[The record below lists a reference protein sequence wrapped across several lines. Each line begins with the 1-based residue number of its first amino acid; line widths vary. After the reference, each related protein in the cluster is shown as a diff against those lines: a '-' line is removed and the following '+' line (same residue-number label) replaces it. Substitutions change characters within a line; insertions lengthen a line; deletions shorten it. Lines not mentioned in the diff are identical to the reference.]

1 MSYLL
6 RVFENASEI
15 VTIPNPLIFTGSATF
30 RGAVDMSGAT
40 LTGLTLSASVV
51 APDDDD
57 GAALGSTAKKWSD
70 LFLASGAV
78 INFNS
83 GNALITHSAGLLTF
97 SAGNVAFGV
106 DATGIDVTFYGDTTA
121 YKVWWDQNG
130 DTNGAWY
137 FGADTKGVLV
147 SAYGAVTG
155 CGVFWNP
162 DGDTNGALSIGASGG
177 SKGNDFLA
185 YGATNGNYMHWDQSA
200 NSLLLVGTSSVLNIA
215 GTTASTSSTTGAL
228 VCAGGMGVAGKAFL
242 GETVVVTDAKAVIQ
256 GMNSFPKVTVTSL
269 TSAATVGLTAAQVIG
284 GFIIDA
290 VSEANAATLPAPA
303 GIVAAI
309 PNCKVGTSF
318 LLTYKNAASGA
329 YTITVTANGA
339 STIVGTA
346 TIGQNNTKVFQ
357 AVVTNITGS
366 SEAVVFYS
374 VGTLV
379 H

>member
-6 RVFENASEI
+6 RMFENAAET
-15 VTIPNPLIFTGSATF
+15 VTIPNPMGFS
-30 RGAVDMSGAT
+30 GAVTFSGVLDLSGAT
-40 LTGLTLSASVV
+40 VTGLTLSASVV
-51 APDDDD
+51 APDADD
-57 GAALGSTAKKWSD
+57 GAALGSTSLKWSD

-78 INFNS
+78 INFNN
-83 GNALITHSAGLLTF
+83 GNALITHSSGLLTF

-106 DATGIDVTFYGDTTA
+106 DATGIDVTFFGDT
-121 YKVWWDQNG
+121 
-130 DTNGAWY
+130 
-137 FGADTKGVLV
+137 
-147 SAYGAVTG
+147 TG
-155 CGVFWNP
+155 CGVFWDP
-162 DGDTNGALSIGASGG
+162 DGDTNGVLSVGASGG

-215 GTTASTSSTTGAL
+215 GTTASTSPITGAL
-228 VCAGGMGVAGKAFL
+228 VCTGGVGIGGKAFF

-256 GMNSFPKVTVTSL
+256 GMNSFPKLTVTTL
-269 TSAATVGLTAAQVIG
+269 TSAATVALSAAQVIG
-284 GFIIDA
+284 GLIVDT

-303 GIVAAI
+303 DIVAAI

-318 LLTYKNAASGA
+318 LLIYKNAASGA

-346 TIGQNNTKVFQ
+346 TIEQNNTKIFQ
-357 AVVTNITGS
+357 AVVTNITAS

>member
-1 MSYLL
+1 MSYLG
-6 RVFENASEI
+6 RVFENASEL
-15 VTIPNPLIFTGSATF
+15 VTIPNPLIFTGSVAFT
-30 RGAVDMSGAT
+30 GVLDLSGAT
-40 LTGLTLSASVV
+40 LTGLTLTASVV
-51 APDDDD
+51 APDADD
-57 GAALGSTAKKWSD
+57 GAALGSTSLKWSD

-83 GNALITHSAGLLTF
+83 GDVTITHSANALAFAGASSGYSFDAIVFPATSDGAALGSGTKMF
-97 SAGNVAFGV
+97 SDLFLASGAVINFSNG
-106 DATGIDVTFYGDTTA
+106 DVTITHG
-121 YKVWWDQNG
+121 
-130 DTNGAWY
+130 TNSLA
-137 FGADTKGVLV
+137 FA
-147 SAYGAVTG
+147 
-155 CGVFWNP
+155 
-162 DGDTNGALSIGASGG
+162 GASSGYTF
-177 SKGNDFLA
+177 D
-185 YGATNGNYMHWDQSA
+185 
-200 NSLLLVGTSSVLNIA
+200 SVLNIA

-228 VCAGGMGVAGKAFL
+228 ICAGGMGIAGKAFL

-269 TSAATVGLTAAQVIG
+269 TSAATVALSAAQVIG

-303 GIVAAI
+303 DIVAAI

-346 TIGQNNTKVFQ
+346 TIAQNNTKVFQ